1 MFYKN
6 YTSISIYS
14 TLVDVAKRA
23 GRVGSGQLGRKSKR
37 VIFKQVKRVVGQ
49 MSLTHFSMSTL

>member
-6 YTSISIYS
+6 YTSISIYT

-23 GRVGSGQLGRKSKR
+23 GWVGLGLGQSGRRSKR
-37 VIFKQVKRVVGQ
+37 VIFKQVKRVAVKWV
-49 MSLTHFSMSTL
+49 